1 MLTNEHEEI
10 DIPTAPTHIVE
21 TDLFLHEPSKADKI
35 EVSSYRMIPT
45 DGTMQEHSI
54 EIPHRTS

>member
-35 EVSSYRMIPT
+35 EVSSFRMIPT
-45 DGTMQEHSI
+45 DGTVQ
-54 EIPHRTS
+54 